1 MTSDGTERYWDEVA
15 AARQEDK
22 LGGLWRRHA
31 DAVNAALLER
41 WLAPGRAARILKT
54 DVFDEA
60 FGEGLYPLLAAH
72 ADHVV
77 GTDISR
83 TILAAAGERHPGLE
97 TVQADVR
104 RLPFDEDSFDVVVS
118 ISTLDHFESRDE
130 ILAGLIEMTRV
141 LRPGGQLF
149 LTLDNLA
156 NPVIFLRNALPLRW
170 LMGLRVVPYYVGAT
184 CGPRRLARYAGEAG
198 LDVLESAAI
207 MHCPRVLAVPLARR
221 LARKGTDRGRERL
234 LRALRSF
241 EKLARWPTRFL
252 TGHFAAIRATK
263 HGPANGGDA

>member
-1 MTSDGTERYWDEVA
+1 MTSEGTESYWDDVA

-31 DAVNAALLER
+31 DAVNVALLEQ
-41 WLAPGRAARILKT
+41 WLVPGRVGRVLKT

-60 FGEGLYPLLAAH
+60 FGEGLYPPLAAH
-72 ADHVV
+72 AEHVV

-104 RLPFDEDSFDVVVS
+104 RLPFDDDSFDAVVS
-118 ISTLDHFESRDE
+118 ISTLDHFESLGE
-130 ILAGLIEMTRV
+130 ILTGLCELARV
-141 LRPGGQLF
+141 LRPGGQLL

-156 NPVIFLRNALPLRW
+156 NPAVFLRNALPLRW

-221 LARKGTDRGRERL
+221 LAGTGSDRAQERL

-252 TGHFAAIRATK
+252 TGHFVAIRATK
-263 HGPANGGDA
+263 HEPVSGGDA